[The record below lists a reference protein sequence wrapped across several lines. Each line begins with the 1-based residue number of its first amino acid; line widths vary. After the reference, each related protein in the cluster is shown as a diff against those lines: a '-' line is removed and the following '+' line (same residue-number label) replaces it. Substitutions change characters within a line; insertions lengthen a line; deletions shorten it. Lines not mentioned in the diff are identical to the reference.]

1 MEPAGNNRPKN
12 RRKAVMKAIFLL
24 IFIVA
29 AIFLLRFTPIKNYLT
44 AEALGRFLESAGFWA
59 PLIFILIYTAGVC
72 LFLPGTLLTGL
83 GAAIFGA
90 YWGFVYVWFGA
101 MAGASAAFFIGRT
114 LGREFASS
122 LIGDKLKKYDDGI
135 ERNGFATVLYLRLVY
150 FPFTPMNFGMG
161 LTKVHFRDYFI
172 GTGLGIIVGTFIF
185 TFFIGTLKDVWASG
199 NWAEL
204 ISFKVFF
211 SIALFIFSFFIPK
224 IIKKINMVIAEDPEM
239 GPNLLD
245 KIKSQGVREL
255 DDSAMIMRLKFKTI
269 PGEQFVIRREV
280 FRMIQESFREN
291 GIEFAHRNVAVY
303 LPPDEDAGEHDKKA
317 IEAGAAAAA
326 AAAQAEE
333 EQKKPI

>member
-1 MEPAGNNRPKN
+1 MEPAGTNMSKSRK
-12 RRKAVMKAIFLL
+12 KAVMKAIILL

-224 IIKKINMVIAEDPEM
+224 IIKKI
-239 GPNLLD
+239 
-245 KIKSQGVREL
+245 K
-255 DDSAMIMRLKFKTI
+255 
-269 PGEQFVIRREV
+269 GE
-280 FRMIQESFREN
+280 
-291 GIEFAHRNVAVY
+291 
-303 LPPDEDAGEHDKKA
+303 
-317 IEAGAAAAA
+317 
-326 AAAQAEE
+326 
-333 EQKKPI
+333 

>member
-1 MEPAGNNRPKN
+1 
-12 RRKAVMKAIFLL
+12 MKAIFLL
-24 IFIVA
+24 IFIVT
-29 AIFLLRFTPIKNYLT
+29 AIFLVRFTPIKNYLT
-44 AEALGRFLESAGFWA
+44 AEALGRFLETAGFWA

-101 MAGASAAFFIGRT
+101 MAGASAAFLIGRT

-122 LIGDKLKKYDDGI
+122 LIGDKLKKYDDSI

-185 TFFIGTLKDVWASG
+185 TFFIGTIKEVWTSG

-224 IIKKINMVIAEDPEM
+224 IIKKI
-239 GPNLLD
+239 
-245 KIKSQGVREL
+245 K
-255 DDSAMIMRLKFKTI
+255 
-269 PGEQFVIRREV
+269 GE
-280 FRMIQESFREN
+280 
-291 GIEFAHRNVAVY
+291 
-303 LPPDEDAGEHDKKA
+303 
-317 IEAGAAAAA
+317 
-326 AAAQAEE
+326 
-333 EQKKPI
+333 